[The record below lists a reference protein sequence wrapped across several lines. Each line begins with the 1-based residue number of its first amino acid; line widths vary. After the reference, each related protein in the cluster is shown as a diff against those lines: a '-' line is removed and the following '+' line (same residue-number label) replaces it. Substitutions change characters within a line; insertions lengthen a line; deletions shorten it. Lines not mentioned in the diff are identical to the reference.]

1 MNNGFKMQ
9 LLGGQQREPCLEIT
23 AHLVTEYTDCTVT
36 CAVSFLCAIF
46 KNMCE
51 EILVDFQSPAI

>member
-1 MNNGFKMQ
+1 MNNGFEMQ
-9 LLGGQQREPCLEIT
+9 LFGSQQRKPFLKIT
-23 AHLVTEYTDCTVT
+23 AHLVTEYTDCTGT